1 MLLILFLQLYLYYI
15 NYSFCFIL
23 ANNVTQQKL
32 QCIKGEDGK
41 LQFKGLLPGSYYQF
55 SLLVM

>member
-1 MLLILFLQLYLYYI
+1 MIHIILI
-15 NYSFCFIL
+15 NYYFFNFYYV

-41 LQFKGLLPGSYYQF
+41 LQFKGLLPGE
-55 SLLVM
+55 

>member
-1 MLLILFLQLYLYYI
+1 MIFV
-15 NYSFCFIL
+15 CL

-41 LQFKGLLPGSYYQF
+41 IQFKGLLPGTVLMS
-55 SLLVM
+55 VI

>member
-1 MLLILFLQLYLYYI
+1 MIYCYF
-15 NYSFCFIL
+15 FL

-41 LQFKGLLPGSYYQF
+41 IQFKGLLPGTYAFYHTSI
-55 SLLVM
+55 

>member
-1 MLLILFLQLYLYYI
+1 MNINKSFYLKK
-15 NYSFCFIL
+15 

-41 LQFKGLLPGSYYQF
+41 LQFKGLLPGINF
-55 SLLVM
+55 DC